1 MAEATDAPAA
11 GDDNCV
17 LPPPRILRLATD
29 PPRRTSIP
37 RVTLCTAVQENG
49 SRSRRASVSPTFKPP
64 EGTGR
69 AVAATASSDTSPR
82 VVVVPALC
90 TSVVDPAGQDLP
102 PLFFPS
108 IAQEETTTAFGF
120 LSPGQQLA
128 TVTAMRS
135 CRTLA
140 VLLRLRVTQIVLG
153 IVTLVLG
160 ASACLDPR
168 ARETL
173 AFGVPTGSLTLLAA
187 SGHVRAVRR
196 EGPTGLQR
204 SACPR
209 PAVLCVAVV
218 AVIANAF
225 LLALSLL
232 SAGAGTSQNQRSLGV
247 LLTCTTLPVLLV
259 ETAASVVRWAWASRK
274 WTV

>member
-1 MAEATDAPAA
+1 MADVPAA
-11 GDDNCV
+11 GDNCV

-37 RVTLCTAVQENG
+37 RVTLCTGPQENG
-49 SRSRRASVSPTFKPP
+49 NRGRRAGNSTGLKATEGHTRLRPP
-64 EGTGR
+64 
-69 AVAATASSDTSPR
+69 SDTSPR

-102 PLFFPS
+102 PVFFPS
-108 IAQEETTTAFGF
+108 SAQEETTTAAGF
-120 LSPGQQLA
+120 LSAGHQLA
-128 TVTAMRS
+128 TAASTRS

-196 EGPTGLQR
+196 DGPSGLQSR
-204 SACPR
+204 ACPR
-209 PAVLCVAVV
+209 LGVLCVAIV
-218 AVIANAF
+218 AVIANGF

-232 SAGAGTSQNQRSLGV
+232 SAGTGSSHNQRSLGV

-259 ETAASVVRWAWASRK
+259 ETAASLVRWAWASRK
-274 WTV
+274 WTECLSA